1 VAHREHEQCNRSREG
16 NDRFYPQRQAKKR
29 THGAAREQQYVG
41 IEFTLVLR
49 MERIT
54 DYWKTSKASAHVN
67 GWFQSLGDRAAVRD
81 TGGY

>member
-1 VAHREHEQCNRSREG
+1 
-16 NDRFYPQRQAKKR
+16 
-29 THGAAREQQYVG
+29 VG